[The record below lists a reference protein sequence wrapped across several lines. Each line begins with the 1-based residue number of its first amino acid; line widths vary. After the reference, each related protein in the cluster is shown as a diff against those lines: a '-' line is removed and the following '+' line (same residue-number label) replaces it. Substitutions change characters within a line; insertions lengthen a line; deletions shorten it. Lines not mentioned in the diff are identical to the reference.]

1 MSSATDTIE
10 PTDATPDREP
20 AGRARGVAAL
30 SGQSR
35 ALVSGSNRGRV
46 PGSVRRGRPALY
58 TGYGAQQALLN
69 TPAKRGWALAAL
81 LAALIAPFMVTQGM
95 RFLLTMTIVYA
106 IAGIGLNL
114 LTGYAG
120 QISLG
125 HPFFMAV
132 GAYTAAVLGGTPGST
147 VWGLELDLSI
157 ALLGAAVVP
166 ALLGLVFAPMAVRVR
181 GLYLAI
187 LTLGLLY
194 LGEHVLK
201 EWSQVTGGMG
211 VSRGGAN
218 RTLFGVDLTQ
228 TYAVAGITIP
238 PSVSLYLISLVIL
251 VALGLGARNLAR
263 SRTGRAFA
271 AVRDRDMAAEIMG
284 INLLRTKTLAFVL
297 SSAYAGVAGALFMI
311 LMNRVQPDNVWDIHK
326 SIMLLAIVVIGGVAT
341 ISGTL
346 IGAAFVTLLPELLRN
361 VAPYLPFVAGG
372 PGQSG
377 IDVNFLQSMLFGALI
392 VLFLLLEPRGL
403 FGLWYRVRIYFK
415 TWPFRY

>member
-1 MSSATDTIE
+1 MTTDT
-10 PTDATPDREP
+10 TQAASDTSAREQVR
-20 AGRARGVAAL
+20 AGGGISAL

-35 ALVSGSNRGRV
+35 RLASGLRRGSAPR
-46 PGSVRRGRPALY
+46 SVNRGRPALFSRY
-58 TGYGAQQALLN
+58 ADQQSLLN
-69 TPAKRGWALAAL
+69 TPSKRWWTLALVIAAL
-81 LAALIAPFMVTQGM
+81 VAPFMVSQGT
-95 RFLLTMTIVYA
+95 RFLLTMTVVMA
-106 IAGIGLNL
+106 ISGIGLNL

-132 GAYTAAVLGGTPGST
+132 GAYTAAVLGGTPGNT

-157 ALLGAAVVP
+157 ALIGAAVVP
-166 ALLGLVFAPMAVRVR
+166 AILGLIFAPMAVRVR

-201 EWSQVTGGMG
+201 EWSSLTGGSG
-211 VSRGGAN
+211 VGRSGAN

-228 TYAVAGITIP
+228 TYAVGPLIIP
-238 PSVSLYLISLVIL
+238 PSVSFYLLCLVIL
-251 VALGLGARNLAR
+251 TALAIGARNLAR
-263 SRTGRAFA
+263 SRTGRSFA

-284 INLLRTKTLAFVL
+284 VNLLRTKTLAFVL
-297 SSAYAGVAGALFMI
+297 SSGYAGVAGALYMM
-311 LMNRVQPDNVWDIHK
+311 LLTRMQPDSMWDIHK

-346 IGAAFVTLLPELLRN
+346 IGAAFVTLLPEFLRV
-361 VAPYLPFVAGG
+361 VAPYLPYVAARAGDTG
-372 PGQSG
+372 L
-377 IDVNFLQSMLFGALI
+377 DVNYLQSMLFGILI
-392 VLFLLLEPRGL
+392 VVFMLLEPRGL
-403 FGLWYRVRIYFK
+403 FGLWFRIRIYFK